1 MIVAIEAGQGCQN
14 TIDVVS
20 NVFTVFN
27 VVSQVME
34 LRDDEGNID
43 GSISFDVLGIPDVA
57 EDPFGGISFPLSESA
72 LVNRF
77 KNL

>member
-14 TIDVVS
+14 TINVVS
-20 NVFTVFN
+20 NIFAVFS

-43 GSISFDVLGIPDVA
+43 GSISFDILGIPDVA
-57 EDPFGGISFPLSESA
+57 EDPFDGISFPLSESA